1 MSLWDD
7 KFTQDKNRRKRFRM
21 VLEILTLVF
30 VIFLLINAFMTL
42 RTYRPFDPATTD
54 MAADGGQDTGFI
66 ALSYFGVDRIGNTAT
81 LIGREQLHDQL
92 KVLKDQGY
100 VTVTQKDIEAYYE
113 EGKPLPKRALFL
125 MFEDGRRDTAIFVQ
139 NTLEELNYK
148 ASMMTY
154 PEKFEKQDPTFLL
167 PKNLKELTDSSYW
180 EMGTNGYRLEFINV
194 FDRYNNFIG
203 EIDPLRYAMMQSA
216 LGRRYNH
223 YLMDFIR
230 DKYGVPAE
238 STRHMESRISYDY
251 ERLRDIYTD
260 QMGYVP
266 GLYVLMHSNTGRFGN
281 NNKVSAL
288 NDRWIRE
295 LFRMNFNREGYS
307 FNQRNSSIY
316 DLTRMQPQPYWSK
329 NHLLMRIKY
338 DINQPIT
345 FVEGDHARQQKW
357 ELLSG
362 ASEIKEEQYILTSMP
377 MGRGLARLRDS
388 GSYQDL
394 RVRVRLEGN
403 LFGGQA
409 IYLRADDKLNRYI
422 VVRLLNG
429 ELVVAEKAGGSEKEL
444 YRDKLV
450 LIEGGTIPSVEE
462 DKRDAE
468 VKELETFARYAES
481 REQAREYL
489 ARAEKRRNEPAQSVA
504 DGGKPYLGTTSFHA
518 RADRDL
524 VISLRGDK
532 ISVSVNGHPA
542 ADAVTVSDLERGS
555 FYLGAGWS
563 QDAWSQR
570 NLADDVYDGVFEKL
584 IVTTDTGLKPE
595 NERVL
600 YSGELTGWERFK
612 FRTNQIWE
620 MILGWFL
627 HYL

>member
-1 MSLWDD
+1 MTLWDE
-7 KFTQDKNRRKRFRM
+7 KFTQAKNRRKRYRM
-21 VLEILTLVF
+21 VLEILCIVGAAALLV
-30 VIFLLINAFMTL
+30 NAFFTL
-42 RTYRPFDPATTD
+42 RTYHPFDPAAVDMGTTD
-54 MAADGGQDTGFI
+54 TPDTGFI

-92 KVLKDQGY
+92 KALKDQGY
-100 VTVTQKDIEAYYE
+100 VTITQKDIEAYYE
-113 EGKPLPKRALFL
+113 QGKPLPRRSLFL
-125 MFEDGRRDTAIFVQ
+125 MFEDGRRDTAIFAQ
-139 NTLEELNYK
+139 GILEELNYK

-167 PKNLKELTDSSYW
+167 PKNLKELQASSYW

-194 FDRYNNFIG
+194 FDRYNNYIG
-203 EIDPLRYAMMQSA
+203 EIDPLRYAMMQRG

-230 DKYGVPAE
+230 DKYGVPQE

-251 ERLRDIYTD
+251 ERLRDIY
-260 QMGYVP
+260 QAQLGYVP

-281 NNKVSAL
+281 NGKVSAL
-288 NDRWIRE
+288 NERWIRD
-295 LFRMNFNREGYS
+295 LFRMNFNREGYV

-338 DINQPIT
+338 DINQPIS
-345 FVEGDHARQQKW
+345 FVEGDHERQKRW

-362 ASEIKEEQYILTSMP
+362 ASEIKKEQYILTSSP
-377 MGRGLARLRDS
+377 ESRGLARLKNS
-388 GSYQDL
+388 NSYQDL
-394 RVRVRLEGN
+394 QVRVRLEGN
-403 LFGGQA
+403 LFGEQV
-409 IYLRADDKLNRYI
+409 IYLRADDQLNRYI
-422 VVRLLNG
+422 AVRLANG
-429 ELVVAEKAGGSEKEL
+429 ELIVAEKNGGAEREL

-450 LIEGGTIPSVEE
+450 LIEGGTIPSLEE
-462 DKRDAE
+462 DKRDTE
-468 VKELETFARYAES
+468 VKELETFARYAPS

-489 ARAEKRRNEPAQSVA
+489 ARAEKRRKEPALSVA
-504 DGGKPYLGTTSFHA
+504 DGGQPYVAVTSVHA

-524 VISLRGDK
+524 VIQLKKDK
-532 ISVSVNGHPA
+532 ISVTVNGCA
-542 ADAVTVSDLERGS
+542 AAQDVAVRDLDRGS
-555 FYLGAGWS
+555 FYLAAGEL

-570 NLADDVYDGVFEKL
+570 NLADDVYDGIFEKL
-584 IVTTDTGLKPE
+584 IITTDTGSKPADE
-595 NERVL
+595 QVL
-600 YSGELTGWERFK
+600 YSGELTGWEKFK

-620 MILGWFL
+620 NILGWFL